1 MYDSGAH
8 EYGPGTEYT
17 INTEEPYK
25 VSTYFATNDDNKL
38 DVIRTILI

>member
-1 MYDSGAH
+1 MYASSSF
-8 EYGPGTEYT
+8 EYGPGTAYA